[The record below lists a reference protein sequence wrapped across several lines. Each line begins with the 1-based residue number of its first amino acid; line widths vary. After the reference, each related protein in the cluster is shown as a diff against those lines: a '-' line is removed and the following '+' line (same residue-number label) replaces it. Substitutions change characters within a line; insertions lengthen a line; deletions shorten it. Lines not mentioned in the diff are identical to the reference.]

1 MVQHTTMQIMYYL
14 LGQEQRKKQQRL
26 ETTYFIVG
34 KCNLREIFNMV
45 EFDYKLDYK
54 NTMFTSN
61 DKRYRIGRGEQ
72 GVLLV
77 RPYTNDICKH
87 WRFKT
92 PSEATVSSKKILT
105 LYDEYKKQK
114 DFVGMDMC
122 RKFLEMGFTR
132 ARRYA
137 NHKDGNKYD
146 ENGNVKPQEPDW
158 DTSEKAVSAR
168 IFKKVRDQ
176 VASDPVY
183 KQMRKEWRESEHI
196 LSA

>member
-1 MVQHTTMQIMYYL
+1 MI
-14 LGQEQRKKQQRL
+14 
-26 ETTYFIVG
+26 
-34 KCNLREIFNMV
+34 

-54 NTMFTSN
+54 NTLFRPN
-61 DKRYRIGRGEQ
+61 DRRYRIGRGEQ

-77 RPYTNDICKH
+77 RPYTDDICKH

-92 PSEATVSSKKILT
+92 LKEAKVSSQKIFD
-105 LYDEYKKQK
+105 LYLDYRIQK

-146 ENGNVKPQEPDW
+146 SNGKVKPQEKDW
-158 DTSEKAVSAR
+158 ATSEKAKSAKR
-168 IFKKVRDQ
+168 FKEFRDL
-176 VASDPVY
+176 VTKDEFYISL
-183 KQMRKEWRESEHI
+183 RKNWREYEQHNQ
-196 LSA
+196 